1 MEEPWL
7 IRVYEKQQLV
17 YSEECAGPVELGRQ
31 DEGEEVPYKRFP
43 AGRAERLVIAGRDE
57 DSVSRRHALIE
68 PRPGGRVR
76 VENVSKKVAIVLPD
90 GRLLEP
96 AKACE
101 LDLPAVLMLG
111 RCTVR
116 VQRREPESLDA
127 PLEALDEATVAPK
140 PGETPGSAFGTLGL
154 PSATGL
160 ENEAVLRWLQAI
172 MGVLQSAASS
182 SDFFPKAAQA
192 TVEVAGMDS
201 GRVLIRDGDFWNP
214 VAVHAAAGTS
224 LDDEWQP
231 SRSVLNRVRQE
242 RRTYWQVPGQP
253 SDDASSLIGVLSVV
267 VSPILDREG
276 SVIGALYGER
286 RQSPLLGSSRRITK
300 LDAMKVE
307 LLAGGVAAGLERLKQ
322 EQAALAMHVQFEQ
335 FFTPELAKHLAQHP
349 EMLHGQDAE
358 ITALFCDIRGF
369 SRISERLGPVR
380 TVEWVGD
387 VMETLSVCVLAQ
399 QGVLVDYIGDELI
412 AMWGAPEAQPDH
424 AVRACRAAIDM
435 LHRLADLNARW
446 VETLG
451 EPMSLG
457 IGVNTGVAR
466 VGNTGSRRKFKYGP
480 LGNTVNLASRV
491 QGATKYLK
499 TKLLVT
505 GTTRARLGTE
515 FSTRRVGKVRVI
527 NIAEPVELFE
537 LTIPGQA
544 TWELLRDSYEEA
556 LTEFEACEFRKCA
569 RILGNLVTEYRDD
582 GPSLVLM
589 SRAVS
594 CMVEEPETF
603 DPALR
608 LPGK

>member
-1 MEEPWL
+1 MDQPWL

-17 YSEECAGPVELGRQ
+17 CSQECAGPIELGRQ
-31 DEGEEVPYKRFP
+31 DEGDEVPYQ
-43 AGRAERLVIAGRDE
+43 RAPGVRSDRLIIAGRDE
-57 DSVSRRHALIE
+57 DSVSRRHARLE

-96 AKACE
+96 GKTCE
-101 LDLPAVLMLG
+101 LDLPAVLTLG

-116 VQRREPESLDA
+116 VQCPEPESVDGQ
-127 PLEALDEATVAPK
+127 LEALEEATVAPR
-140 PGETPGSAFGTLGL
+140 PGEVPASGFGTLGL

-192 TVEVAGMDS
+192 IVEVAGMDS
-201 GRVLIRDGDFWNP
+201 GRVLMREGEMWRP
-214 VAVHAAAGTS
+214 VAIHAASGTR
-224 LDDEWQP
+224 LDEEWQP

-242 RRTYWQVPGQP
+242 KRTYWQVPGQP
-253 SDDASSLIGVLSVV
+253 GEEASSLIGVLSVV
-267 VSPILDREG
+267 VSPILDRAG
-276 SVIGALYGER
+276 NVIGVLYGER
-286 RQSPLLGSSRRITK
+286 RQSPLLGTSRRITK

-335 FFTPELAKHLAQHP
+335 FFTPELARHLAQHP

-358 ITALFCDIRGF
+358 ITTLFCDIRGF

-387 VMETLSVCVLAQ
+387 VMETLSECVLAQ

-412 AMWGAPEAQPDH
+412 AMWGAPESQPDH
-424 AVRACRAAIDM
+424 AVRACRAAIGM
-435 LHRLADLNARW
+435 LTRLSDLNARW
-446 VETLG
+446 GETLG
-451 EPMSLG
+451 GPMSVG
-457 IGVNTGVAR
+457 IGINTGVAR

-515 FSTRRVGKVRVI
+515 FATRRVGKVRVI

-537 LTIPGQA
+537 LVIAGQA
-544 TWELLRDSYEEA
+544 AWELLRDSYEEA
-556 LTEFEACEFRKCA
+556 LTEFEGREFRKCA
-569 RILGNLVTEYRDD
+569 RILGNLVSEYRDD

-594 CMVEEPETF
+594 CMVEEPEAF